1 MSSFRTKEV
10 RVVSILS
17 QNALMGART
26 GKLHVDEMKV
36 DALQIIIIRELLG
49 RLTSVI
55 QKIPIDPGPQ

>member
-1 MSSFRTKEV
+1 MSSFRINEG

-26 GKLHVDEMKV
+26 GKLHMDEMKV
-36 DALQIIIIRELLG
+36 DTLQIIIIRALVG

-55 QKIPIDPGPQ
+55 QKNPIDPGQQ